1 MVQSE
6 WATVTLPVFAIA
18 RSPLEL
24 TLLASG
30 ARFHLSESRALRG
43 VEVIIGA
50 SENTVLAPIIP
61 NAVITFAGEER
72 RTVMPHQFVVAAF
85 SVQVVVPTPTQER
98 VVAGTTIEKVPFMR
112 AAEPG
117 LEVVV
122 ASLAEQNGRAAAAVQ
137 PVVAV
142 ATLCNA
148 KATAQA
154 QRIVAVLT
162 KESGRACAGLESVV
176 TITPLD

>member
-1 MVQSE
+1 
-6 WATVTLPVFAIA
+6 
-18 RSPLEL
+18 
-24 TLLASG
+24 
-30 ARFHLSESRALRG
+30 
-43 VEVIIGA
+43 
-50 SENTVLAPIIP
+50 
-61 NAVITFAGEER
+61 
-72 RTVMPHQFVVAAF
+72 MPHQFVVAAF

-154 QRIVAVLT
+154 QRIVAVLP

>member
-154 QRIVAVLT
+154 QRIVAVLP
-162 KESGRACAGLESVV
+162 KESGRACAGLELSL
-176 TITPLD
+176 IHI